1 MKYTH
6 STPGLNG
13 YDPVAYHIEGKPVRG
28 NGYHVAEYDGVTYMF
43 VNKKNRKMFE
53 ADPEKFLPA
62 YGGFCAYGVS
72 VGKKFASDPEVWR
85 IENGKL
91 FLNLDTDIQKKWEK
105 DLPGYLQKADAN
117 WPQIVE
123 KAPAEL

>member
-13 YDPVAYHIEGKPVRG
+13 YDPVAYHTEGKPVKG
-28 NGYHVAEYDGVTYMF
+28 NGWNTAEHKGVTYLF
-43 VNKKNRKMFE
+43 SNEKNRKMFE
-53 ADPEKFLPA
+53 ADPEKFIPA
-62 YGGFCAYGVS
+62 YGGFCAYGVAIK
-72 VGKKFASDPEVWR
+72 KKFASDPEVWR

-91 FLNLDTDIQKKWEK
+91 FLNLDIDIQKKWEK
-105 DLPGYLQKADAN
+105 DLPGYIQKADVN
-117 WPQIVE
+117 WPQILE

>member
-1 MKYTH
+1 MNHTH

-13 YDPVAYHIEGKPVRG
+13 YDPVAYHTEGRPVKG
-28 NGYHVAEYDGVTYMF
+28 NGYHVAEHDGVTYMF
-43 VNKKNRKMFE
+43 ANKKNRKRFE
-53 ADPEKFLPA
+53 ADPEQFLPA
-62 YGGFCAYGVS
+62 YGGFCAYGVAL
-72 VGKKFASDPEVWR
+72 GKKFASDPEVWR

-105 DLPGYLQKADAN
+105 DLPGHLQKSDAN
-117 WPQIVE
+117 WPQIAD